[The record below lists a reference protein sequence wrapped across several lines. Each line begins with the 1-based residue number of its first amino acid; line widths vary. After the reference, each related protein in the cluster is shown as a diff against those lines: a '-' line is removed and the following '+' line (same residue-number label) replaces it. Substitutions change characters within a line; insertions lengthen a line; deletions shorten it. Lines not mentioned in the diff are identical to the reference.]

1 MAPTNAGL
9 QKYQGWAMALPI
21 VIGAIGVLFY
31 CFSFYATFQSHDD
44 LYNHRRELCD
54 LIGSMNDATPQQH
67 AVCEFAIAQ
76 NSNQATCEAVD
87 TIPDDS
93 NFGGCKW
100 DGDGATAAEKCTA
113 KHQKNVLE
121 QYLAFESTFGHDVG
135 LDSNQWVSDDAVDCK
150 DYVKSV
156 DAYYQVYLI
165 MTIVFT
171 MFYYLHSILYSVVR
185 NENNPFIQSKTL
197 RIFVETFALL
207 LPLAYVNIADE
218 VWKKESGN
226 VGVMHPGVWMFVGW
240 FFTTIY
246 MALLGKDDDNDNGGS
261 LFAKDV
267 GANPNGKGAKPRNQV
282 KSIHW

>member
-1 MAPTNAGL
+1 MLAPLG
-9 QKYQGWAMALPI
+9 
-21 VIGAIGVLFY
+21 IGAIGIVFY
-31 CFSFYATFQSHDD
+31 AFSFHATFNSHDE
-44 LYNHRRELCD
+44 LLNHRRGLCD
-54 LIGSMNDATPQQH
+54 LITAMNAATDMDQAECTAITVQGTCTDTTTANGLPNFDGCQWNADATGNDP
-67 AVCEFAIAQ
+67 
-76 NSNQATCEAVD
+76 
-87 TIPDDS
+87 
-93 NFGGCKW
+93 
-100 DGDGATAAEKCTA
+100 KCTA
-113 KHQKNVLE
+113 KPQKDVLD
-121 QYLAFESTFGHDVG
+121 QYIAFESTFGHDVG
-135 LDSNQWVSDDAVDCK
+135 VKSKWVSDPVDCK
-150 DYVKSV
+150 DYVDNV

-185 NENNPFIQSKTL
+185 NENNPVIQSKTL

-207 LPLAYVNIADE
+207 LPLAYVNIADD

-267 GANPNGKGAKPRNQV
+267 GANPNGKGAKPRKQV

>member
-9 QKYQGWAMALPI
+9 QKYQGNATPLPYI
-21 VIGAIGVLFY
+21 IGAIGIVFY
-31 CFSFYATFQSHDD
+31 SFSFHATFQSHDT
-44 LYNHRRELCD
+44 LLNHRRDLCD
-54 LIGSMNDATPQQH
+54 LIGAMNAATDVQH
-67 AVCEFAIAQ
+67 TYCAT
-76 NSNQATCEAVD
+76 QAADKTTCEAGAIATD
-87 TIPDDS
+87 P
-93 NFGGCKW
+93 NFDGCKW
-100 DGDGATAAEKCTA
+100 DGDGATNADKCTA
-113 KHQKNVLE
+113 NPQKDVRD
-121 QYLAFESTFGHDVG
+121 QYIAFESTFGHDVG
-135 LDSNQWVSDDAVDCK
+135 VDSKWVSDPVDCK
-150 DYVKSV
+150 DYVDNV

-171 MFYYLHSILYSVVR
+171 MFYYLHSILYSAPYFDDWVV
-185 NENNPFIQSKTL
+185 IQSKTL

-207 LPLAYVNIADE
+207 LPLAYVNIADD

-267 GANPNGKGAKPRNQV
+267 GANPNGKGAKPRKQV